1 LNRAP
6 PSFFARHSPQIFVFA
21 IDAFFGV
28 TSRRRFGEGFRK
40 RRNMYP
46 REAAKTQSARRRDS
60 QINYTAAHVWATI
73 IY

>member
-6 PSFFARHSPQIFVFA
+6 PSFFAGHSTQISVFA

-60 QINYTAAHVWATI
+60 QINYTAAHVWATL